1 MDVFSLEEDDGDEIF
16 ITQSSQQSSQVDEV
30 ENVVKNSPIL
40 GDASDLR
47 KSLVSLLDSKY
58 SDICDDD
65 FEIPCSQKRS
75 HSLISDVR

>member
-30 ENVVKNSPIL
+30 ENVNSPIL

-58 SDICDDD
+58 SDIFDDD

-75 HSLISDVR
+75 HSLICDVR